1 VGRTTWMGIRSLSGT
16 SNPRTLRRS
25 IDEVL
30 VGWVPGDTSVVP
42 GYGPLTTLRGE
53 MQKNAHLQKL
63 SSRWTAYDD
72 TQAMRKKIEDRE
84 RKLRDDPYGDGLP
97 F

>member
-1 VGRTTWMGIRSLSGT
+1 MSVVAHDRIERAGHEAAGEARV
-16 SNPRTLRRS
+16 
-25 IDEVL
+25 DEIL
-30 VGWVPGDTSVVP
+30 VGWVPGDTRVVP

-72 TQAMRKKIEDRE
+72 TQTMRRKIEERE